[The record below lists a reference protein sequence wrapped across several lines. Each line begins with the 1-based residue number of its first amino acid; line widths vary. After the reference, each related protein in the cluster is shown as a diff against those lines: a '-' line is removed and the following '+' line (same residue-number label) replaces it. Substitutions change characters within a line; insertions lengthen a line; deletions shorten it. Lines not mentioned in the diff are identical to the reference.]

1 MEIAFI
7 HLVTLKCY
15 VDKRNNVYHQLTF
28 FMPLPLFFVEIIHKR
43 TGGLLEALQYDI
55 SFLMPKTRQIK
66 KILKNL
72 VICPWTNTKT

>member
-15 VDKRNNVYHQLTF
+15 VDKINNVYHQLTYF
-28 FMPLPLFFVEIIHKR
+28 ATSSPLFVAILNKR
-43 TGGLLEALQYDI
+43 PGCLFEALQYSI
-55 SFLMPKTRQIK
+55 SFQIPKNQQIK

-72 VICPWTNTKT
+72 VIYP